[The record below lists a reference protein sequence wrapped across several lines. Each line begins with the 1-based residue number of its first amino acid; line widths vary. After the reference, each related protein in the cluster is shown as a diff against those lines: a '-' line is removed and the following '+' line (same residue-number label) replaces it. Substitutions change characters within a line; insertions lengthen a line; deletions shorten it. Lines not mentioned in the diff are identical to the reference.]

1 MTPVPVQQSTPFT
14 ASETANN
21 AAVAANGEDPHSPEF
36 QPLKEITGVCIGL
49 AAILI
54 PLSVVLA
61 DAATPVAK
69 PVLPEATSLLTRRP

>member
-1 MTPVPVQQSTPFT
+1 MTLVPVQQSTPFA

-21 AAVAANGEDPHSPEF
+21 EAVAASGEVPHSPEF
-36 QPLKEITGVCIGL
+36 QPHEEITGVCIGL

-61 DAATPVAK
+61 DAATPVAN
-69 PVLPEATSLLTRRP
+69 PYS